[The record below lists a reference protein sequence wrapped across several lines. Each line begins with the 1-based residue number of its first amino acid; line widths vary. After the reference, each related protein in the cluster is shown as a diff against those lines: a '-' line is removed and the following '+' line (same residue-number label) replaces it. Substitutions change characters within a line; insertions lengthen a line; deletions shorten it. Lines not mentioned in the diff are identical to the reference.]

1 MIRSLI
7 PGFLILST
15 FACTSYELRSPDQ
28 RNPVVLAVNA
38 DPAKC
43 EVVHT
48 DGMYALLFG
57 AVPLTSLEKYQSFPP
72 AADGSSRTY
81 VVSKKATWVDFLVNI
96 FGGWAVTLT
105 RSTIEVQA
113 CKEQVAIQSQEAR
126 EEELRKTLAKYAN
139 RSGDPMVLTTSG
151 EAFQG
156 RIVEYDE
163 SGITIETV
171 QVRKLDPPKKMDV
184 VYMKSGETIR
194 GRVTNQST
202 DAITVRT
209 ESGST
214 RRLRKS
220 SMARLSLDVLVDEEE
235 IPTKKTI
242 ARSDI
247 RKVILLKDA
256 PRPTPE
262 ESQSNEESKQPESE
276 KSEESS
282 GGESSEKAP
291 VKKESEDTKAPEES
305 KDAAKDSE
313 AEKKPADN

>member
-1 MIRSLI
+1 MIRPIITGLLLVSAI
-7 PGFLILST
+7 
-15 FACTSYELRSPDQ
+15 ACTSYELRSPDQ

-38 DPAKC
+38 DPSKC
-43 EVVHT
+43 KVVHT

-57 AVPLTSLEKYQSFPP
+57 AIPLTSLEKYQSFPP
-72 AADGSSRTY
+72 SPDGTSRTY
-81 VVSKKATWVDFLVNI
+81 VVSKKSTWVDFLVNI

-113 CKEQVAIQSQEAR
+113 CQEQVAIQSQKAQ
-126 EEELRKTLAKYAN
+126 EEELRKTLAKYSN
-139 RSGDPMVLTTSG
+139 RTGDPMVLTNSG

-163 SGITIETV
+163 NGITIETV
-171 QVRKLDPPKKMDV
+171 EVRKIDPPKKMDV

-202 DAITVRT
+202 EAITVRT

-214 RRLRKS
+214 RRLSKS

-235 IPTKKTI
+235 IATKKTI
-242 ARSDI
+242 ARTDI
-247 RKVILLKDA
+247 QKVILLKDA

-262 ESQSNEESKQPESE
+262 ESESTTPEKTEESKT
-276 KSEESS
+276 EETP
-282 GGESSEKAP
+282 A
-291 VKKESEDTKAPEES
+291 KKPDDAKAPEES
-305 KDAAKDSE
+305 KTESE
-313 AEKKPADN
+313 NSAEKKTPEN